1 MPEVKGFRA
10 YRYVQSRVGS
20 YDQVITPPFDVISPE
35 ERLELMA
42 RSPYNLTHLILPE
55 EKYGVSKYEA
65 AAKDFQSFV
74 SQGVLAQ
81 DAEDS
86 FYLLEQTFNDI
97 DGKQHTRRGFF
108 GVAKIPEPGVETVL
122 GHERTFITKIQ
133 DRLALTRAT
142 RTNLGAVFSLYSDPD
157 GAMRPFLDQMRARP
171 EDMLAH
177 TIDNVT
183 QRVWRVPHDPRVT
196 DFFLSKKLYIADGH
210 HRFATAVAYR
220 DEMRAKEK
228 PTGPRPYD
236 YVLMGFVDMDD
247 PGLLVYP
254 AHRVLDPPADFSTED
269 FLAKLKRWFDVTPS
283 GDGLAQ
289 EVRDAAPSGCA
300 IGLAIRGADRYLL
313 KLRDIDRVEYLGSDR
328 GPAWRELDVAILH
341 RGIIENTLGLPEGAE
356 FVYEHSA
363 QKALDLVDS
372 GKKGL
377 AFILNATLAR
387 QIQGCAEARE
397 PMPQKSTYIYPKLPS
412 GAAINAVG

>member
-1 MPEVKGFRA
+1 MPEVTGFRA
-10 YRYVQSRVGS
+10 YRYVQDRVGS
-20 YDQVITPPFDVISPE
+20 YDKVITPPFDVISPE
-35 ERLELMA
+35 ERIELMGY
-42 RSPYNLTHLILPE
+42 SPFNLTHLILPE
-55 EKYGVSKYEA
+55 EKYGLNKYEA
-65 AAKDFQSFV
+65 AAKDFQSFIA
-74 SQGVLAQ
+74 QGVLTQ
-81 DAEDS
+81 DPEDS
-86 FYLLEQTFNDI
+86 FYLLEQTFNDQ
-97 DGKQHTRRGFF
+97 DGKKHVRRGFF
-108 GVAKIPEPGVETVL
+108 GVAKIPEPGAETVL

-142 RTNLGAVFSLYSDPD
+142 QANLGAVFSLYSDPD
-157 GAMRPFLDQMRARP
+157 GVLHPFLDQMRNRP

-177 TIDNVT
+177 TIDKVT
-183 QRVWRVPHDPRVT
+183 QRIWRVPNDARVT
-196 DFFLSKKLYIADGH
+196 EFLRDKKLYIADGH

-220 DEMRAKEK
+220 DEMRAKEN

-254 AHRVLDPPADFSTED
+254 AHRVLDAPAGFVADE
-269 FLAKLKRWFDVTPS
+269 FLTKLKRWFDVTPS
-283 GDGLAQ
+283 GADLAH
-289 EVRDAAPSGCA
+289 EVRSAKGCA
-300 IGLAIRGADRYLL
+300 IGLAIKGAGRYLL
-313 KLRDIDRVEYLGSDR
+313 TLRDIDRVEFLGADR

-363 QKALDLVDS
+363 PKALDLVDS

-387 QIQGCAEARE
+387 QIQACAEAKE

-412 GAAINAVG
+412 GAAINGVG

>member
-10 YRYVQSRVGS
+10 HRYVQSKVGS
-20 YDQVITPPFDVISPE
+20 FDKVITPPFDVISPE
-35 ERLELMA
+35 ERTELMGY
-42 RSPYNLTHLILPE
+42 SPFNLTHLILPE
-55 EKYGVSKYEA
+55 EKYGLNKYEA
-65 AAKDFQSFV
+65 AAKDFESFIA
-74 SQGVLAQ
+74 QGAIAQ
-81 DAEDS
+81 DSEDS
-86 FYLLEQTFNDI
+86 FYLLEQTFNDQ
-97 DGKQHTRRGFF
+97 DGVKHVRRGFF
-108 GVAKIPEPGVETVL
+108 GVTKIPEPGVETVL

-142 RTNLGAVFSLYSDPD
+142 QANLGAVFALYSDPD
-157 GAMRPFLDQMRARP
+157 GVLHPFLDQMCERT

-177 TIDNVT
+177 TIDKVT
-183 QRVWRVPHDPRVT
+183 QRIWRVPNDARVT
-196 DFFLSKKLYIADGH
+196 NYLLDKKLYIADGH

-228 PTGPRPYD
+228 PAGPRPYD

-247 PGLLVYP
+247 AGLLVYP
-254 AHRVLDPPADFSTED
+254 AHRVLDPPAGFAADD
-269 FLAKLKRWFDVTPS
+269 FLAKLNRWFEVTPS
-283 GDGLAQ
+283 GEDLAH
-289 EVRDAAPSGCA
+289 EVRSAKGCA
-300 IGLAIRGADRYLL
+300 IGLAVKNGGRYLL
-313 KLRDIDRVEYLGSDR
+313 KLRNIDRVEFLGADR

-341 RGIIENTLGLPEGAE
+341 RGIIERTLGLPEGAE

-372 GKKGL
+372 GQKGL

-387 QIQGCAEARE
+387 QIQGCAEAKE

-412 GAAINAVG
+412 GAAINRVC